1 MWPWNAEKPMVVLD
15 VNVYILYSTF
25 IYTSEVLT
33 RKTCKLLI
41 IFYIDTLKKDSS
53 SWPLAYCIM

>member
-25 IYTSEVLT
+25 IYIYTSEVLP
-33 RKTCKLLI
+33 RKKPVNRSLFFI
-41 IFYIDTLKKDSS
+41 
-53 SWPLAYCIM
+53 